1 MGVERNDHYP
11 PPVLARCLLLCL
23 LSPPWLYIASCMSY
37 AVRNNLTDQHR
48 KPSISIIRRGTVFL
62 VWSQFWGTQIHA
74 GWGGGG
80 GVAIK
85 GRKIEVSYAFR
96 VSFEQRAVHLQRCKL
111 SKLTAWSIQDLPQM
125 NLEWILFTS
134 MILTTG
140 RSVHT
145 ETLTARFSSCF
156 YLMLRENTGLVKMSF
171 FFTAL
176 ELLHLLY
183 HFTVLPEQW

>member
-1 MGVERNDHYP
+1 MQSEIT
-11 PPVLARCLLLCL
+11 L
-23 LSPPWLYIASCMSY
+23 
-37 AVRNNLTDQHR
+37 Q
-48 KPSISIIRRGTVFL
+48 ISIESLPSALSGEVL
-62 VWSQFWGTQIHA
+62 CSWSGA
-74 GWGGGG
+74 NSGGHRSMQDEAEG